1 MLQWSPCNT
10 TGQMVINHWVLFSF
24 APIFFFGHTHTHLIT
39 WLNHTFTQ
47 HNPFGSAVRPR
58 ATRFG
63 SQTMGFCYCYHMLS
77 ILAVLYV
84 KYICSWI
91 GLYINQQI
99 EVAASHIVMLGDGSP
114 NSWRRGRIR
123 LKSSDAYGAG
133 QGLREHLCSIPGM
146 AEINWL

>member
-1 MLQWSPCNT
+1 
-10 TGQMVINHWVLFSF
+10 
-24 APIFFFGHTHTHLIT
+24 
-39 WLNHTFTQ
+39 
-47 HNPFGSAVRPR
+47 
-58 ATRFG
+58 
-63 SQTMGFCYCYHMLS
+63 MGFCYCYHMLS

-133 QGLREHLCSIPGM
+133 QGLPEHLCSIPGM